1 MEISIGGNGY
11 RATINSYMAAEANTL
26 SWVAQKKNDPQG
38 SYFHEKA
45 EAIRNKMFDLLW
57 DEQAS
62 FIKVLPMDS
71 KAILRDVREL
81 HGYTPWS
88 FDLANHSY
96 AIAWKFLM
104 DKNHFFAPYGLQ
116 PQNNVIPNSK
126 LSMKGTNANGMVRLG
141 LSPQP

>member
-1 MEISIGGNGY
+1 MGRSE
-11 RATINSYMAAEANTL
+11 
-26 SWVAQKKNDPQG
+26 KNDPQG

-104 DKNHFFAPYGLQ
+104 DKTIFCSIWSYNRRTMSSQIQSCL
-116 PQNNVIPNSK
+116 
-126 LSMKGTNANGMVRLG
+126 
-141 LSPQP
+141 